1 MEDCS
6 EVSVSTDL
14 GNEDMKR
21 DTVTEEE
28 ESVQV
33 RGRKNFLY
41 MKIIHCSDFSGV
53 FGASESSW

>member
-14 GNEDMKR
+14 GNEDMKH

-41 MKIIHCSDFSGV
+41 MKIIHCSDFSV
-53 FGASESSW
+53 